1 MRNLIKLHS
10 RAPLA
15 VRLLTYYFL
24 LIILLPLVEQY
35 VIDAYVASE
44 FYWIKPA
51 IELSVRVAFGI
62 SLFWVFR
69 TVDWKLNAAQ
79 GHASESTRLLLERL
93 AMASALRAMGSNPH
107 SERISRYAALVAE
120 ELGLPADQ
128 VEIVRSAA
136 ALHDV
141 GKLAIPD
148 RILLKPGVLT
158 PEQRELMQ
166 EHVFYGAD
174 LLAGGNEPVMQAAY
188 NIALTHHE
196 AWNGR
201 GYPNGLSGARIPL
214 CGRIVSICDTF
225 EALISERPYKEAWPI
240 HEAVLEILRLS
251 GKRFDPVVVNAFYRA
266 LPRIEEV
273 TREEVCERPIRNV
286 MRHLPVEPV
295 TRLDASH
302 WFPDAMKAAQD
313 ANDAALSKLLLT
325 NSEIRA

>member
-188 NIALTHHE
+188 NIALTVEVNGPLDIARAVESVYLTIRRAE
-196 AWNGR
+196 ALHVRFAVGADEVLRQHQGDREAGVDQRRERGR
-201 GYPNGLSGARIPL
+201 CKLRRAGKDDAHARILGGPARAS
-214 CGRIVSICDTF
+214 CGRLWSSNQSAAPRAGNSWRSACT
-225 EALISERPYKEAWPI
+225 ARCAGPRRP
-240 HEAVLEILRLS
+240 
-251 GKRFDPVVVNAFYRA
+251 
-266 LPRIEEV
+266 
-273 TREEVCERPIRNV
+273 T
-286 MRHLPVEPV
+286 
-295 TRLDASH
+295 
-302 WFPDAMKAAQD
+302 
-313 ANDAALSKLLLT
+313 
-325 NSEIRA
+325 